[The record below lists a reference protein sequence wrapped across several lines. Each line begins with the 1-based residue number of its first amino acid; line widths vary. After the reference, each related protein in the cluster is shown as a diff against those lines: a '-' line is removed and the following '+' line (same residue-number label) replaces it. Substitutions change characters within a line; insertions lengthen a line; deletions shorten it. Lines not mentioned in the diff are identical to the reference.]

1 MTQHQELTPELIA
14 QFESDTAASVAA
26 WEPTVL
32 GWLRDYEAV
41 DPEWREGAAGGVR
54 ALTIII
60 GRWLAA
66 RLPAN
71 LPLEAAAA
79 MFASALLEAAE
90 NARRAH

>member
-1 MTQHQELTPELIA
+1 MTQHHELTPELIA
-14 QFESDTAASVAA
+14 QFESDTGASVAA
-26 WEPTVL
+26 WEPIVL

-54 ALTIII
+54 ALAIII

-66 RLPAN
+66 KLPAN

-90 NARRAH
+90 GARNAH